1 MGAMIYNSVPIWF
14 IAILVGAL
22 LFAITEAAWWI
33 ERRRKGTSHDTPYD
47 IALNPAFTMVALLL
61 GFVFSMALQRY
72 DARVAAVLHEANAI
86 RCTAIFC
93 DVLEPPQSVALREKL
108 KAYAEARVAFAAADA
123 DPAGRLASAARSFE
137 LQHEMVALAMAASRQ
152 NPGSGNIPL
161 LLTALND
168 MITAS
173 AEEASALSEFIPP
186 AVILMLVLTAI
197 IASSMMGVRL
207 AAKNQRSVLA
217 AIMLAGMLALI
228 LGTVIDLD
236 QPQRGFIRVSLEP
249 LRAVQR
255 GL

>member
-1 MGAMIYNSVPIWF
+1 MGAIIYNSVPIWF
-14 IAILVGAL
+14 IAILVGGL
-22 LFAITEAAWWI
+22 LFAVTEVAWWT

-86 RCTAIFC
+86 RETAIFC
-93 DVLEPPQSVALREKL
+93 DVLEPPQAVALREKL
-108 KAYAEARVAFAAADA
+108 KGYAEARVAFAAADA
-123 DPAGRLASAARSFE
+123 DPAARLAAATRSFE
-137 LQHEMVALAMAASRQ
+137 LQHEMVTLAMGASRQ
-152 NPGSGNIPL
+152 NPGSGTIPM
-161 LLTALND
+161 LLTALNE

-186 AVILMLVLTAI
+186 AVIVMLVLTAL
-197 IASSMMGVRL
+197 IASAMMGVRL
-207 AAKNQRSVLA
+207 AAKAQRSVLA

-249 LRAVQR
+249 LRVVQR